1 MTTQLKDQAIRL
13 LWGRMRHRD
22 IATLLGMDLD
32 DARRRARELG
42 VARVRGFHRWTTR
55 DERTLM
61 RMVQQGATWAEIA
74 RVIGCTAEAA
84 RSREWAVRRRREE
97 VA

>member
-1 MTTQLKDQAIRL
+1 MMPLRVGSLFSGIGGL
-13 LWGRMRHRD
+13 
-22 IATLLGMDLD
+22 DLD

-61 RMVQQGATWAEIA
+61 RMAEQGATWGEIA
-74 RVIGCTAEAA
+74 RAIGCTAEAA